1 MLIKQRR
8 MTMTEA
14 SNESIFRD
22 TLQRIQPIDQRLIEQ
37 ASERQRHLTK
47 PEGSLGRLE
56 EVANRCFAIFGGST
70 FSVSKARIVV
80 FAGDHGVCAE
90 GVNPY
95 PQAVTTQMVLNFLQG
110 GAAINCLARSCGI
123 ELKIVDVGVIGPL
136 PPNSTLI
143 DRNVAHG
150 TANFCA
156 GPAMT
161 RHEVFAALRVGIDMA
176 NEAVADGCTLLG
188 FGEMGIGNT
197 TPASAIAAAL
207 TGRAVCEVVGRGTG
221 ASDDGL
227 QRKISAI
234 ERGLALH
241 SEHLKNPLDILT
253 NVGGLEIAAMC
264 GFCLGAAANRRP
276 VLTDGLIATSAAA
289 LAVRM
294 QPSVKN
300 YLFAAHTS
308 PEPGHAPLFNLIG
321 HQPLL
326 NLGMRLG
333 EGTGVALAMK
343 LVQAAVAAFNEMA
356 TFESAEVST
365 KDAGKTR

>member
-1 MLIKQRR
+1 
-8 MTMTEA
+8 MTMM
-14 SNESIFRD
+14 SNESVFRE
-22 TLQRIQPIDQRLIEQ
+22 TLQRIEPVDQGLLEI
-37 ASERQRHLTK
+37 AAERQRHLTK

-56 EVANRCFAIFGGST
+56 EVANRCFAIFGGHP
-70 FSVSKARIVV
+70 FSVFKARIVV

-95 PQAVTTQMVLNFLQG
+95 PQAVTTQMVLNYLRG
-110 GAAINCLARSCGI
+110 GAAINCLARAGGI

-136 PPNSTLI
+136 PASSNLI

-150 TANFCA
+150 TRNFCA

-161 RHEVFAALRVGIDMA
+161 RDEVIAALRAGIDMA
-176 NEAVADGCTLLG
+176 NDAVADGCTLLG

-197 TPASAIAAAL
+197 TPASAVAAVL
-207 TGRAVCEVVGRGTG
+207 TGRPVLEVVGRGTG
-221 ASDDGL
+221 ASDDCL
-227 QRKISAI
+227 RRKISAV

-241 SEHLKNPLDILT
+241 REHLKNPLDILT

-264 GFCLGAAANRRP
+264 GFCLGAAASRRP
-276 VLTDGLIATSAAA
+276 VLADGLIATSAAA
-289 LAVRM
+289 LAVQM
-294 QPSVKN
+294 QLAVKD
-300 YLFAAHTS
+300 YLFAAHAST
-308 PEPGHAPLFNLIG
+308 EPGHAPLFKLIG

-326 NLGMRLG
+326 DLGLRLG

-365 KDAGKTR
+365 KDAG

>member
-1 MLIKQRR
+1 MAL
-8 MTMTEA
+8 TET
-14 SNESIFRD
+14 SNELIFHE
-22 TLQRIQPIDQRLIEQ
+22 TVQRIHPVDTRLLKL
-37 ASERQRHLTK
+37 AVERQQHLTK

-56 EVANRCFAIFGGST
+56 EVANRCFAICGGHS
-70 FSVSKARIVV
+70 FSVSKMRIVV

-95 PQAVTTQMVLNFLQG
+95 PQEVTAQMVLNYLHG
-110 GAAINCLARSCGI
+110 GAAINCLARTNGI

-136 PPNSTLI
+136 LSNSELVN
-143 DRNVAHG
+143 RNVAHG
-150 TANFCA
+150 TKNFCD

-161 RHEVFAALRVGIDMA
+161 QDEAYAALRVGIDMA
-176 NEAVADGCTLLG
+176 NDAVADGCTLLG

-207 TGRAVCEVVGRGTG
+207 TQRPVREVVGRGTG
-221 ASDDGL
+221 ASDDCL

-234 ERGLALH
+234 ERGLVLH

-289 LAVRM
+289 LAVQM
-294 QPSVKN
+294 QPAVKD
-300 YLFAAHTS
+300 YLFAAHAST
-308 PEPGHAPLFNLIG
+308 EPGHDALLRLINQ
-321 HQPLL
+321 QPLL
-326 NLGMRLG
+326 NLGLRLG

-343 LVQAAVAAFNEMA
+343 VVQAAVAAFNEMA
-356 TFESAEVST
+356 TFESAEVSA
-365 KDAGKTR
+365 KDTDNPR

>member
-1 MLIKQRR
+1 
-8 MTMTEA
+8 MTET
-14 SNESIFRD
+14 SNERIFLETVR
-22 TLQRIQPIDQRLIEQ
+22 RIQPIDSSLLDQ
-37 ASERQRHLTK
+37 AVERQRRLTK

-56 EVANRCFAIFGGST
+56 EVANRCFAIFGGRP
-70 FSVSKARIVV
+70 FSVSKARIVI
-80 FAGDHGVCAE
+80 FAGDHGVCDE

-95 PQAVTTQMVLNFLQG
+95 PQEVTAQMVLNYVHG
-110 GAAINCLARSCGI
+110 GAAINCLARSGGI
-123 ELKIVDVGVIGPL
+123 DLKIVDVGVIGPL
-136 PPNSTLI
+136 PANPELVN
-143 DRNVAHG
+143 RNVAHG

-161 RHEVFAALRVGIDMA
+161 RDETYCAFRVGIDMA

-207 TGRAVCEVVGRGTG
+207 TLRPVREVVGRGTG
-221 ASDDGL
+221 ADDGCL
-227 QRKISAI
+227 RRKISAI

-241 SEHLKNPLDILT
+241 REHLKTPFDILT
-253 NVGGLEIAAMC
+253 NIGGLEIAAMC

-289 LAVRM
+289 LAVEM
-294 QPSVKN
+294 QPAVKD
-300 YLFAAHTS
+300 YLFAAHAST
-308 PEPGHAPLFNLIG
+308 EPGHAPLFELVG

-343 LVQAAVAAFNEMA
+343 VVQAAVAAFNEMA
-356 TFESAEVST
+356 TFESAEVSVRSSEN
-365 KDAGKTR
+365 KQ

>member
-1 MLIKQRR
+1 MA
-8 MTMTEA
+8 MTET
-14 SNESIFRD
+14 SNELIFHE
-22 TLQRIQPIDQRLIEQ
+22 TVQRIQPIDIRLLELAI
-37 ASERQRHLTK
+37 ERQRHLTK

-56 EVANRCFAIFGGST
+56 EVANRCFAIFGGHS

-95 PQAVTTQMVLNFLQG
+95 PQEVTAQMVMNFVHN
-110 GAAINCLARSCGI
+110 GAAINCLAKTCGI
-123 ELKIVDVGVIGPL
+123 ELRIVDVGVIGTL
-136 PPNSTLI
+136 PSCAEIVN
-143 DRNVAHG
+143 RNVAHG
-150 TANFCA
+150 TKNFCD

-161 RHEVFAALRVGIDMA
+161 QDEAYAALRVGIDMA

-207 TGRAVCEVVGRGTG
+207 TKRPVRDVVGRGTG
-221 ASDDGL
+221 ASEDCL

-241 SEHLKNPLDILT
+241 HDHLKNPLDILK

-289 LAVRM
+289 LAVQM
-294 QPSVKN
+294 QPVVKD

-308 PEPGHAPLFNLIG
+308 TEPGHVSLLESTG
-321 HQPLL
+321 QQPLL
-326 NLGMRLG
+326 SLGLRLG
-333 EGTGVALAMK
+333 EGTGVALAMSI
-343 LVQAAVAAFNEMA
+343 VQAAAAAFNEMA
-356 TFESAEVST
+356 TFESAEVSA
-365 KDAGKTR
+365 KDTDNPR